1 MPADKEGPPFPP
13 LAALSVGVVAVS
25 TGAIFVK
32 AADAPAL
39 VTAAYRVGIAALVLL
54 PLSWFHVRR
63 ELFALKPREVGLTL
77 VAGAF
82 LALHFGTWI
91 ASLDYTS
98 VANSVVLVNTNP
110 VWVGLLTPL
119 VTRERIRPG
128 TVACILLSVV
138 GGTVIGWGDLA
149 TGGGALWGDALAL
162 LGGVFAALYLLMGRR
177 LRRRLSLLAYI
188 FMCYG
193 GAAVFLWLAVGLSGL
208 PVTGFSAGTW
218 GAFAGMALFSQL
230 VGHTSYNWALKWLST
245 STVAISL
252 LGEPIGASLLAY
264 LLFDEALTA
273 HKFLGGGLIL
283 LAIYLAARSEGRR
296 SKAKGERGKAKGK
309 EQMVTTEGTE
319 NTEEKG

>member
-1 MPADKEGPPFPP
+1 MPSHKAPPFPP
-13 LAALSVGVVAVS
+13 FAALSLGVVAVS

-39 VTAAYRVGIAALVLL
+39 VTAAYRVGIASLVLL
-54 PLSWFHVRR
+54 PLSWIHVRR
-63 ELFALKPREVGLTL
+63 ELLALQAREVGLAL
-77 VAGAF
+77 AAGAF

-110 VWVGLLTPL
+110 IWVGLLTPL
-119 VTRERIRPG
+119 VTREPIRAG
-128 TVACILLSVV
+128 TLGCILLSVM

-149 TGGGALWGDALAL
+149 GGGGALWGDALAL
-162 LGGVFAALYLLMGRR
+162 LGGIFAALYLLMGRK

-188 FMCYG
+188 FLCYG
-193 GAAVFLWLAVGLSGL
+193 SAAVFLWMAVGLSGL
-208 PVTGFSAGTW
+208 PVTGFSTGTW

-264 LLFDEALTA
+264 LLFDEALTGA
-273 HKFLGGGLIL
+273 KFLGGGLIL
-283 LAIYLAARSEGRR
+283 LAIYLAARSE
-296 SKAKGERGKAKGK
+296 SKSAKLKGES
-309 EQMVTTEGTE
+309 
-319 NTEEKG
+319 